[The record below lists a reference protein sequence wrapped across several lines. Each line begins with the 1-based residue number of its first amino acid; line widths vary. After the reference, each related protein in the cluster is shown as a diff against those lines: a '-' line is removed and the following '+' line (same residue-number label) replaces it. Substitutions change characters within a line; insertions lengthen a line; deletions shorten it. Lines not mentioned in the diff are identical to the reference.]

1 MDFALAKESGELC
14 ALTRTSDIVDAM
26 VVAVAR
32 RYEADVATS
41 DPHDIRVLM
50 DAAGAPGRV
59 EESDDGTMIEPPTET
74 IDALQAALSSAC
86 SWHDVSVPLRQAAI
100 SADDP
105 LYVFASAFDYRM
117 PVLRRGDRRTTKSF
131 EPMIELVTGDTEPPR
146 LSSVPDAWLALWDR
160 AAASDLSAPG
170 RARFHDLLAERRWGD
185 VVAHGRAAIS
195 AYIEVGQLERW
206 SDLDRAD
213 ALVRGLSLAR
223 RFNLDGAAQESASLI
238 LDAATRSLLHATPQ
252 PGVALTLLDAL
263 VQDSDTPAE
272 VDGLLEKAWTTFPAV
287 YLTESIIEL
296 QKSRHQGDPVAQRR
310 LDAERV
316 EAWLGEADRAEGLV
330 RVVHLETAARLAGQH
345 GLTDLE
351 ALARQRLQAIPARE
365 LELVS
370 ISEETTLPQEV
381 VDEYLRPFTSATSTS
396 DLLVALISHPPV
408 TGHVDENRRAL
419 ENARIEF
426 PLQHMLPRVV
436 LGGDRLPRWRATN
449 ERSETMAIS
458 RSTNYFGSRSSDGS
472 SRWPLGRWTYPPPND
487 GRSPRVPAGV
497 AERGRGPRN
506 APLACIRV
514 LLEIGVDYC
523 VVPGGPDRRGSVP
536 PRSFWR
542 YSTASIRRNVGIAR
556 ASTPASQC
564 S

>member
-1 MDFALAKESGELC
+1 MSPRAIHTMS
-14 ALTRTSDIVDAM
+14 SH
-26 VVAVAR
+26 
-32 RYEADVATS
+32 
-41 DPHDIRVLM
+41 PH
-50 DAAGAPGRV
+50 
-59 EESDDGTMIEPPTET
+59 STT
-74 IDALQAALSSAC
+74 
-86 SWHDVSVPLRQAAI
+86 
-100 SADDP
+100 
-105 LYVFASAFDYRM
+105 

-252 PGVALTLLDAL
+252 PGVALTLLDPL

-272 VDGLLEKAWTTFPAV
+272 VDGLLEKARTTFPAV

-296 QKSRHQGDPVAQRR
+296 QKWSSGRPVAQRR

-365 LELVS
+365 LEPLD
-370 ISEETTLPQEV
+370 LP
-381 VDEYLRPFTSATSTS
+381 
-396 DLLVALISHPPV
+396 
-408 TGHVDENRRAL
+408 
-419 ENARIEF
+419 
-426 PLQHMLPRVV
+426 
-436 LGGDRLPRWRATN
+436 GDDA
-449 ERSETMAIS
+449 
-458 RSTNYFGSRSSDGS
+458 
-472 SRWPLGRWTYPPPND
+472 
-487 GRSPRVPAGV
+487 SPR
-497 AERGRGPRN
+497 GR
-506 APLACIRV
+506 
-514 LLEIGVDYC
+514 
-523 VVPGGPDRRGSVP
+523 
-536 PRSFWR
+536 
-542 YSTASIRRNVGIAR
+542 
-556 ASTPASQC
+556 
-564 S
+564 